1 MKRTR
6 REFLQ
11 TAGKC
16 ALGLGVAPAFSYLFS
31 GCAEMGGVAAIGSQI
46 AASTGLINQQQ
57 AQSITRS
64 ATAMGKAFEEITP
77 EQEYYIGRTI
87 SAVILK
93 KYPAF
98 PDKRTNDY
106 VNTLGQGLAMVSDM
120 PETYGGYHFLVLD
133 SDDINA
139 LSAPGGFIFV
149 TRGLLRCCNTEDAA
163 AAVLAHE
170 VGHVQFKHGLRAIE
184 SSRLTEAFTILGVES
199 AKSLGGAELANLTS
213 IFEDSIKDITHTL
226 VDTGYARSLEY
237 EADEAAVTIMKRIG
251 YDPNALVEMLEE
263 MKKRLVPG
271 RGDFFA
277 THPEPESRI
286 DEAREFIG
294 PYAAVTVPAK
304 RKQRFAQAMRKI

>member
-1 MKRTR
+1 KRTR

-16 ALGLGVAPAFSYLFS
+16 ALGLGAAPALSCLFS

-57 AQSITRS
+57 AQSIARG
-64 ATAMGKAFEEITP
+64 ATAMGKAFEDITP

-87 SAVILK
+87 GAVILK
-93 KYPAF
+93 KYPAY
-98 PDKRTNDY
+98 PDRRVNDY

-120 PETYGGYHFLVLD
+120 PETYAGSHFLVLD

-139 LSAPGGFIFV
+139 LSAPGGFVFI
-149 TRGLLRCCNTEDAA
+149 TRGLLRCCTTEDAA

-170 VGHVQFKHGLRAIE
+170 IGHVQFKHGLRAIK
-184 SSRLTEAFTILGVES
+184 SSRLTEAFAIIGVES

-251 YDPNALVEMLEE
+251 YDPNALVEMLRE

-286 DEAREFIG
+286 DEAQEIIG
-294 PYAAVTVPAK
+294 HYMKVTVPK
-304 RKQRFAQAMRKI
+304 SRERRFEQALRKI